1 MNKLKKTKFFYLF
14 FFFVVIL
21 VFSLYERSEMTTIT
35 FSKLDL
41 SVDEMNLRYRLLLF
55 VLCGGFCLFNPRPK
69 NNLFMVF
76 TVMMVYIW
84 GVSMFNMET
93 GNFSKHIMQSAT
105 ILLPIPIFYY
115 FFNASQTINIRYFYC
130 GIIFAYIVIFISFL
144 SVYQVQMYYALTGE
158 ARTASLY
165 IFLFLLPMFLII
177 ENNVYKFIS
186 IAFVAAAMVLSL
198 KRGGA
203 ISFAMAL
210 VIFYLVNVHISKGSI
225 KIKNIVQILA
235 ALVAIYLIINMGMQ
249 SYTDDLLER
258 LESMREDEGSARVQ
272 VYETTWKMIVN
283 SDISKLWLGHGWD
296 SVVKYSPMNLSAH
309 NDFLEVIY
317 DFGIIAFCLYLYFY
331 YTLYKLMFKLIHRR
345 SEYAS
350 AFAFSVITFTINS
363 TVAHILIYPYNFI
376 AVAAVWGY
384 ILGKEK
390 KLFINRLK

>member
-1 MNKLKKTKFFYLF
+1 MKNRKFNYSF

-21 VFSLYERSEMTTIT
+21 IFSFYERNEMTTIT

-69 NNLFMVF
+69 NHLSLVF
-76 TVMMVYIW
+76 TVMMVYIL
-84 GVSMFNMET
+84 GVSMFNIET
-93 GNFSKHIMQSAT
+93 GNSSKYIMLSAT

-115 FFNASQTINIRYFYC
+115 FFNAAQTINTRYFYC
-130 GIIFAYIVIFISFL
+130 GIIFACVLIFISFL
-144 SVYQVQMYYALTGE
+144 SVYQVQLYYALTDETRAG
-158 ARTASLY
+158 SLY
-165 IFLFLLPMFLII
+165 IFLFLLPLFLIVKK
-177 ENNVYKFIS
+177 NLYKYVS
-186 IAFVAAAMVLSL
+186 IFVVAAAMVFSL

-210 VIFYLVNVHISKGSI
+210 VIFYLVNIHIAKGGI
-225 KIKNIVQILA
+225 KIKNIVLMVV
-235 ALVAIYLIINMGMQ
+235 ALIVIYLIITIGMQ
-249 SYTDDLLER
+249 NYAGDMFER

-272 VYETTWKMIVN
+272 VYETTWNMIVN

-317 DFGIIAFCLYLYFY
+317 DFGIIAFGLYLYFY
-331 YTLYKLMFKLIHRR
+331 YSLYKLMFRLIHRR
-345 SEYAS
+345 SEYAP

-363 TVAHILIYPYNFI
+363 TVAHILIYPYYYI

-390 KLFINRLK
+390 QFLIHRLK